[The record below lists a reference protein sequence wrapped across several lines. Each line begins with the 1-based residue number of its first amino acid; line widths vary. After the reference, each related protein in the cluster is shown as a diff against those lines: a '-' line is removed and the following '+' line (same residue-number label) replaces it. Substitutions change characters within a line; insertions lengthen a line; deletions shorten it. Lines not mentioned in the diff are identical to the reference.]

1 MNLILPYVGVFVSA
15 LVLFAALDLIWIG
28 LVMRDFYRQGIGHLM
43 GERLKV
49 KAGFALYTVYT
60 IGLMFF
66 AISPAIITGSLM
78 GAAILGGLYGFFTYA
93 TYNLTNLAT
102 LRDWPLKV
110 TLLDIGWGFA
120 LSLTVSMAAFSL
132 STLLL

>member
-1 MNLILPYVGVFVSA
+1 MHLILPYVGVFISA
-15 LVLFAALDLIWIG
+15 LVLFAVLDLVWIG

-43 GERLKV
+43 GERLSV
-49 KAGFALYTVYT
+49 KAGFAFYIVYTV
-60 IGLMFF
+60 GLMFF
-66 AISPAIITGSLM
+66 AISPAIITSSLL

-93 TYNLTNLAT
+93 TYDLSNYAT
-102 LRDWPLKV
+102 LRDWPLRV
-110 TLLDIGWGFA
+110 VFLDMGWGFA